1 MRNGHLA
8 MAIGSAV
15 ASILCGAAV
24 SLAVSNPV
32 GPPIALG
39 PRALELEMKRNP
51 EIQLLIERRGYPDWA
66 ERIEVDNVPPLDPY
80 EIHLYYLRL
89 NSEYAFARASI
100 LGRPEVG
107 LRQFVH
113 KLDPAM
119 RARIEAWY
127 LAASPAHRAEV
138 SAARAEASA
147 ERAEH
152 LAAVS
157 TDSADEAVHTEARAV
172 ATTQRR
178 HVGRT
183 KHHRK

>member
-1 MRNGHLA
+1 MRNGRLV

-32 GPPIALG
+32 GRPIALG

-51 EIQLLIERRGYPDWA
+51 EIELLIQRRGYPDWA
-66 ERIEVDNVPPLDPY
+66 ERIEVDNVPPLEPY
-80 EIHLYYLRL
+80 EIHLYYLRI
-89 NSEYAFARASI
+89 NREFAFCRAAI

-107 LRQFVH
+107 VRQFEH
-113 KLDPAM
+113 QLDPAM
-119 RARIEAWY
+119 RARIVSWY
-127 LAASPAHRAEV
+127 LAASPARRAEV
-138 SAARAEASA
+138 SEARAEASA

-157 TDSADEAVHTEARAV
+157 SDSADEAVHTEARAA
-172 ATTQRR
+172 ATTRR
-178 HVGRT
+178 RVGRVT
-183 KHHRK
+183 HHSN